1 MSYFWTPIAVIFLF
15 FTFLVNFSL
24 NFQSFTHQDVTHPP
38 HLRLFLT
45 AFFTLVVC
53 VYDKLLGVGILIQC
67 SSVTQSPAM
76 TNWPSNSSIMQTS
89 TNIIKLQQQ
98 DSPLMPSH
106 IQQMAILDW
115 NTLPNFIHI
124 SFQILWKNHLEM
136 TMVGK
141 SIFWRNHMF

>member
-1 MSYFWTPIAVIFLF
+1 MWPTY
-15 FTFLVNFSL
+15 
-24 NFQSFTHQDVTHPP
+24 PP
-38 HLRLFLT
+38 HLGLFLT
-45 AFFTLVVC
+45 ASFTLVVS

-89 TNIIKLQQQ
+89 TNMIKLQQQ

-124 SFQILWKNHLEM
+124 SFQTLWKNHLEM

-141 SIFWRNHMF
+141 SIFRRNHMFRALQFTGFCSCSLREGFQKKKKVNRIFH